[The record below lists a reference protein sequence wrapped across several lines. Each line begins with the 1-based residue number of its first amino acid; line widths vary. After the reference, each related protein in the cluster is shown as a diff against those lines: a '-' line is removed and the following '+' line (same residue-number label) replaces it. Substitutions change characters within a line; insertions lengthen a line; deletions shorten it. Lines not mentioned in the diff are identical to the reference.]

1 MGNKTKVG
9 QVFQELC
16 WQLGQILNMSPE
28 DVSAS
33 SLFVT
38 LIPPNERRR
47 IWEELRQSGVAL
59 PELRLANPVLFLTAL
74 IILLPVTVWA
84 ILSKNGFAFLCLLE
98 LFWIAGKLTRPWAI
112 FPPIGCETVQ
122 EAVLA
127 NTPFHQKDYHAGL
140 GRRKISPQKSG
151 GSFLN
156 AWEFHSGILPTTPRL
171 RTFVVEIG
179 K

>member
-74 IILLPVTVWA
+74 TILLPVTVWA
-84 ILSKNGFAFLCLLE
+84 ILSKNGLAFLCLLE

-140 GRRKISPQKSG
+140 WPPEDIAAKVRWIFSERLGIPFRDITDDTKIAN
-151 GSFLN
+151 LCC
-156 AWEFHSGILPTTPRL
+156 
-171 RTFVVEIG
+171 
-179 K
+179 